1 MSIFYGSIFRNHFV
15 SKFTFKTDLGMMIDF
30 AIIQGN
36 IFYDIIKYM
45 LIKQQSKVLN
55 ILQPQKIQH
64 STCQ

>member
-30 AIIQGN
+30 ARIQGN

-55 ILQPQKIQH
+55 LL
-64 STCQ
+64 